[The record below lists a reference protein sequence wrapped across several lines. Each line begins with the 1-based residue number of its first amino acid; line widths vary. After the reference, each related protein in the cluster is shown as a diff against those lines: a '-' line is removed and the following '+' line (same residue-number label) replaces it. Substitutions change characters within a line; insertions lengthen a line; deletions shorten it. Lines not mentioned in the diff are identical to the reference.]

1 MRYKMRKKG
10 MHNMA
15 ELVPRLMPSKA
26 ELASYYWDESRRT
39 RSSDPR
45 ELMSTTHSHKVRPSK
60 VIKNVVV
67 FRFKH
72 LPLGNQIFPDDERLL
87 AHRALDFP
95 VIGTSSEKVF
105 LYVCLRCFL
114 NPSNVKC
121 MVLALYCHLLSS
133 EQLHLI

>member
-1 MRYKMRKKG
+1 MRYKIRKKG

-26 ELASYYWDESRRT
+26 ELASYYWDESRPT

-45 ELMSTTHSHKVRPSK
+45 ELMCTTHSHKVCPSK

-72 LPLGNQIFPDDERLL
+72 LPLGNQTFTYDKIFL

-121 MVLALYCHLLSS
+121 MVLSPT
-133 EQLHLI
+133 I

>member
-1 MRYKMRKKG
+1 MRYIMRKKG

-45 ELMSTTHSHKVRPSK
+45 ELMSTTHSHKVCPSK

-67 FRFKH
+67 FGFKH

-95 VIGTSSEKVF
+95 VIGTSLENVF
-105 LYVCLRCFL
+105 LYICSRYFIIS
-114 NPSNVKC
+114 SNLQC
-121 MVLALYCHLLSS
+121 MYWHYIVTYYLVSNS
-133 EQLHLI
+133 T

>member
-1 MRYKMRKKG
+1 MRYKIRKKG

-45 ELMSTTHSHKVRPSK
+45 ELMSTTHSHKVCPSK

-95 VIGTSSEKVF
+95 VIGTSLENVF
-105 LYVCLRCFL
+105 LYICSRYFIMSSNLLYNVCIGII
-114 NPSNVKC
+114 
-121 MVLALYCHLLSS
+121 LSPT
-133 EQLHLI
+133 I

>member
-1 MRYKMRKKG
+1 
-10 MHNMA
+10 MA
-15 ELVPRLMPSKA
+15 ELVPHLVPSND
-26 ELASYYWDESRRT
+26 ELASYYWEGSRPT

-45 ELMSTTHSHKVRPSK
+45 ELMSTMHGQKVCLSK

-67 FRFKH
+67 FGFKH
-72 LPLGNQIFPDDERLL
+72 LPLGNQTFTYDKIFL

-114 NPSNVKC
+114 NPSNQCKMYGIVTYYL
-121 MVLALYCHLLSS
+121 VSS
-133 EQLHLI
+133 ST

>member
-1 MRYKMRKKG
+1 MRYKIRKKG

-15 ELVPRLMPSKA
+15 ELAPHLVPLNN
-26 ELASYYWDESRRT
+26 ELASYYWEGSRPT
-39 RSSDPR
+39 RSCDPR
-45 ELMSTTHSHKVRPSK
+45 ELMSTTHSHKVYPSK

-67 FRFKH
+67 FGFKH
-72 LPLGNQIFPDDERLL
+72 LPLGNQTFTYDKIFL

-105 LYVCLRCFL
+105 LYIGSRLIYL
-114 NPSNVKC
+114 SNRT
-121 MVLALYCHLLSS
+121 MYVLALYCQFLSS

>member
-1 MRYKMRKKG
+1 
-10 MHNMA
+10 MA
-15 ELVPRLMPSKA
+15 ELVPHLVPLND
-26 ELASYYWDESRRT
+26 ELASYYWEGSRPT

-45 ELMSTTHSHKVRPSK
+45 ELMSTTHSHKVCPSK

-72 LPLGNQIFPDDERLL
+72 LPLGNQIFPDDEKLL
-87 AHRALDFP
+87 AHSALDFP

-114 NPSNVKC
+114 NPSNQCKMYGIVTYYL
-121 MVLALYCHLLSS
+121 VSS
-133 EQLHLI
+133 ST

>member
-1 MRYKMRKKG
+1 MP
-10 MHNMA
+10 H
-15 ELVPRLMPSKA
+15 LVPLND
-26 ELASYYWDESRRT
+26 ELASYYWEGSRPT

-45 ELMSTTHSHKVRPSK
+45 ELMSTMHGQKVCLSK

-67 FRFKH
+67 FGFKH
-72 LPLGNQIFPDDERLL
+72 LPLGNQTFTYDKIFL

-114 NPSNVKC
+114 NPSNLQCRYWHYIVTYYL
-121 MVLALYCHLLSS
+121 VSS
-133 EQLHLI
+133 SI

>member
-1 MRYKMRKKG
+1 

-45 ELMSTTHSHKVRPSK
+45 ELMSTSHSHKVCPSK

-72 LPLGNQIFPDDERLL
+72 LPLGNQIFPDDEKLL
-87 AHRALDFP
+87 AHSALDFP